1 MLFIILMGVFLVLFV
16 TNPMF
21 RSGVLHPIRT
31 LTWFIHDVYDYIKYK
46 RYNEF
51 NGYGKIQNYI
61 ASTSQAFG
69 CGKTLTMV
77 SEVRRIYKLYNNKK
91 VYDYDRQI
99 FVTQHIRV
107 ISNVSFTDIPY
118 VPFKSI
124 NQFAKIEEYYKKPC
138 FPYEEAFQPQ
148 DIIIF
153 AVDEIGHVFNS
164 RDFKTN
170 FSTETLTRML
180 QVRKNK
186 VLWIGTSQRWG
197 LVDKIIRET
206 SSTVTTCRKWWRF
219 ILLQD
224 FDAWDLE
231 NAKSYE
237 MLKPLKTS
245 VWFALDRDYKSYDTN
260 QLVEDI
266 NKRVDDRDFIQT
278 ETILANAGVP
288 TSSDLDI
295 VKRTHLKGMKKVLKH

>member
-1 MLFIILMGVFLVLFV
+1 MLLFILLFV
-16 TNPMF
+16 GLIFFIMRPIF
-21 RSGVLHPIRT
+21 RSAVLHPIRS
-31 LTWFIHDVYDYIKYK
+31 LKWAIHDLVDYVKYK

-51 NGYGKIQNYI
+51 TGFGKIQNYI

-77 SEVRRIYKLYNNKK
+77 SQVRDIYKRYDGKK
-91 VYDYDRQI
+91 VYDYDRKI

-107 ISNVSFTDIPY
+107 ISNVSFTDIP
-118 VPFKSI
+118 FIAFRSI
-124 NQFAKIEEYYKKPC
+124 NQFAHLDDYYKKACPP
-138 FPYEEAFQPQ
+138 FEEPFQPQ
-148 DIIIF
+148 DIVIF

-206 SSTVTTCRKWWRF
+206 SSSVTTCRKWWRF
-219 ILLQD
+219 ILLQE

-231 NAKSYE
+231 NAKNPE
-237 MLKPLKTS
+237 MVKPLNTS
-245 VWFALDRDYKSYDTN
+245 VWFALDQDYKAYDTN
-260 QLVEDI
+260 QLVEDL
-266 NKRVDDRDFIQT
+266 NKKVSDHDFIET
-278 ETILANAGVP
+278 EKILAAAGMNN
-288 TSSDLDI
+288 SDLDV
-295 VKRTHLKGMKKVLKH
+295 VKRGHLRGMKKVIKR